1 MSRTMKKRSAKAGL
15 PPGALVYVGDP
26 RTKTSRITVMDYT
39 ADTVRET
46 TVQDASQCGQFE
58 SADSVTWMN
67 IDELSEPGIVAGL
80 GASLHFHP
88 LMQEDILNTDQRTKL
103 EDHGDHL
110 YIVLKMLDWDAQRD
124 AMDVEQLSLV
134 LGANYVL
141 SFQERAGDFFDPLRN
156 RIRQNAGRVRKLGPD
171 YLAYCLLDLTLDHYF
186 IVLEKLGERIER
198 VEDAVMTRPRR
209 ETLSEIH
216 ALKRELVYMRKAV
229 WRRDLPDAACRHPV
243 DLSVHP
249 EQSHQHDHEGSGGVL
264 GSIHAAH
271 LRHRDLRDELPQHA
285 AARVGMG
292 ISRDG
297 RRHARDGRPAGS
309 LLRAQTLGLSGVGAA
324 PAPPL
329 RQPCRHGIHSRRDR
343 QDSRTVWIFRTRV
356 PGA

>member
-46 TVQDASQCGQFE
+46 TVQDPSQCGQFE

-229 WRRDLPDAACRHPV
+229 WPVKEVIASLRHLKSPLMTSGMQPFLRDLQDHI
-243 DLSVHP
+243 
-249 EQSHQHDHEGSGGVL
+249 EQVIEGV
-264 GSIHAAH
+264 ATY
-271 LRHRDLRDELPQHA
+271 
-285 AARVGMG
+285 
-292 ISRDG
+292 
-297 RRHARDGRPAGS
+297 
-309 LLRAQTLGLSGVGAA
+309 QTLLADTLSTYLSTQSNRTNTIMKVLAVFSAVFMPLTFVTGIFGMNFRNM
-324 PAPPL
+324 PPL
-329 RQPCRHGIHSRRDR
+329 EWEWGFHG
-343 QDSRTVWIFRTRV
+343 TVAGMLVMGGLLAAYFVRKRWV
-356 PGA
+356 